1 MKSKE
6 FENFINKTSKFM
18 ERALNTEDIMGS
30 FFEESDKDLQKQINS
45 MKGDKITNLF
55 SFMDD

>member
-30 FFEESDKDLQKQINS
+30 FFEESDKDLQK
-45 MKGDKITNLF
+45 
-55 SFMDD
+55 